1 MTTPQEDT
9 ELIRELDTLIIAHNQ
24 YIDNVWKGSADL
36 KNPPE
41 TSEKILALINAR
53 DEQRESE
60 IRRVAKME
68 NARDFSAV
76 VKVFNE
82 ALSAGFDAPSVR
94 SLRMVINGADAR
106 ANYIDLPEQITKP
119 QQQDKEEE

>member
-1 MTTPQEDT
+1 MESIQEYALMTTPQEDA
-9 ELIRELDTLIIAHNQ
+9 ELRDITIKHFNLYEQGFYKTLLQCREKLEMEL
-24 YIDNVWKGSADL
+24 L
-36 KNPPE
+36 
-41 TSEKILALINAR
+41 AR
-53 DEQRESE
+53 DEQRERE

-76 VKVFNE
+76 VKAFNE

-106 ANYIDLPEQITKP
+106 ANYIDLPEQLTNP
-119 QQQDKEEE
+119 QEQDKEEE